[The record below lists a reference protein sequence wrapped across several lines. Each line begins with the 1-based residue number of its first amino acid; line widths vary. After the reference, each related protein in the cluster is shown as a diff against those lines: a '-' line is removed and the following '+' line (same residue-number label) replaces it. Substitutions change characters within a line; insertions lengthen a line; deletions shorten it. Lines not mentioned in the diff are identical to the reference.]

1 MGYLLSDAVETLPE
15 FNHFDLN
22 KIYKMQDF
30 VFNQASKI
38 VVTTNRIANTIE
50 KMNPLFKNK
59 TEVIP
64 NYVDTVLFSPK
75 NDKNLYDILFIGRFS
90 HQKNILNFLESVKGM
105 SLNILFIGNG
115 SLENQIRESVENS
128 NNNFKWITSVNN
140 SEIPKYMNQSKLFVL
155 PSYYEGHPK
164 VLIEAM
170 SCEMLVLASNVDGN
184 NSIIEDGVNGFLCG
198 TDSESIRAVIDSIF
212 KIENAIIP
220 SINLYGNSGNKLFTS
235 FERNLNHLMNK
246 AGFMESIV
254 WIPDNLFSNGQY
266 SISLTFF
273 YPIIGGIA
281 RIITTDKILSFTV
294 LDEFFTK
301 FNRVGN
307 QLYPKYSWEFHTI
320 E

>member
-1 MGYLLSDAVETLPE
+1 VSHNMASILSLCSKGIFINDGKIVYNGLPE
-15 FNHFDLN
+15 NAISKYLQINTPEQNVSFYNSFKLENNTQKLELLEAELLLRDGSRVSNNIINQQVGVRIKYKLN
-22 KIYKMQDF
+22 K
-30 VFNQASKI
+30 
-38 VVTTNRIANTIE
+38 T
-50 KMNPLFKNK
+50 
-59 TEVIP
+59 
-64 NYVDTVLFSPK
+64 
-75 NDKNLYDILFIGRFS
+75 
-90 HQKNILNFLESVKGM
+90 
-105 SLNILFIGNG
+105 
-115 SLENQIRESVENS
+115 
-128 NNNFKWITSVNN
+128 
-140 SEIPKYMNQSKLFVL
+140 
-155 PSYYEGHPK
+155 
-164 VLIEAM
+164 
-170 SCEMLVLASNVDGN
+170 
-184 NSIIEDGVNGFLCG
+184 
-198 TDSESIRAVIDSIF
+198 
-212 KIENAIIP
+212 ENAIIP